1 LLHRMKGVRRTTVM
15 LVAAGAALLVFATAG
30 SAGSPKIQNGDFETG
45 DATGW
50 TTDCEPY
57 TTSDCTGQGW
67 FVSNKKLTP
76 VNGQSWY
83 GPMQKEW
90 EAVSDFS
97 SNPPSADNEYATAV
111 LVQQVSLGS
120 KKSKL
125 SFDLEWNNRT
135 GVWCNPGDLDPNSD
149 CGAPP
154 WNQQIRVFIQNAG
167 DDPYTDPAVLTLFQ
181 SHNSTPFK
189 QKKTKISMSLAGLS
203 GPYQIVFAAVGAEYI
218 LNVGVDEVSINNG

>member
-1 LLHRMKGVRRTTVM
+1 MLHRMKGVRRTTVM

-50 TTDCEPY
+50 TTDCIFA
-57 TTSDCTGQGW
+57 TGFSCTDSGW
-67 FVSNKKLTP
+67 FVSGKKVTP
-76 VNGQSWY
+76 VSGLSWY

-97 SNPPSADNEYATAV
+97 GATTLV

-125 SFDLEWNNRT
+125 SFDLEWNNRA
-135 GVWCNPGDLDPNSD
+135 GVWCNPGDLDPDSD

-154 WNQQIRVFIQNAG
+154 YNQQIRVFIQNAG
-167 DDPYTDPAVLTLFQ
+167 DDPFTDPAVMTLFQ

-189 QKKTKISMSLAGLS
+189 QKKTKYSIKLSLPN
-203 GPYQIVFAAVGAEYI
+203 GPYQIVFAAVGSEYI
-218 LNVGVDEVSINNG
+218 LNLGVDEVSINNG

>member
-30 SAGSPKIQNGDFETG
+30 SAGSPKIQNGNFETG
-45 DATGW
+45 DPTGW
-50 TTDCEPY
+50 TTDCS
-57 TTSDCTGQGW
+57 TCAGGW

-76 VNGQSWY
+76 INHQSWY
-83 GPMQKEW
+83 GPMEKEW
-90 EAVSDFS
+90 EAVSDFDDS
-97 SNPPSADNEYATAV
+97 DSVV
-111 LVQQVSLGS
+111 LVHTFSLS
-120 KKSKL
+120 SAKKSKI
-125 SFDLEWNNRT
+125 SFDLEWNNRA
-135 GVWCNPGDLDPNSD
+135 GVWCNPGDLDPTSN
-149 CGAPP
+149 CGPPP